1 MQLSNDDISLKKE
14 NENERNINVN
24 LRNRKFNLLKLKD
37 IYQKEINNMKI
48 KVEQLKS
55 SMKGNE
61 INLLNNNNIDKL
73 KKKIEEVQNN
83 NNELTKK
90 TKEIEK
96 ENEQLESFFK
106 NYFEKNN
113 KTIEDYK

>member
-24 LRNRKFNLLKLKD
+24 LRNRKFK
-37 IYQKEINNMKI
+37 
-48 KVEQLKS
+48 QLKS

-61 INLLNNNNIDKL
+61 ISLLNNNNIDKL

-96 ENEQLESFFK
+96 ENKQLESFFK
-106 NYFEKNN
+106 NYFGKKN
-113 KTIEDYK
+113 KSIEDYK